1 MSACQTERQRL
12 PQELI
17 LHIIES
23 LLPPNE
29 TAILP
34 ASYSATRALVNLTL
48 VSRSTYDF
56 STRLLRRR
64 CMHIDSTKR
73 LSLLLLS
80 LLSPSLSSLPPTLS
94 LKCITSLY
102 ISPFGKSLDDKP
114 TAMWVRELFC
124 EVCDTLKR
132 LVVDMPF
139 GSLSGYDDHLDV
151 RPTLTDGFQRLS
163 KLEELVCMRDYPAL
177 TFMSRTFTVN
187 CWSLWPKLRRVVLFK
202 APIGSHCFWYDTA
215 NTASLE
221 QVVLVRPLD
230 LGTANIKDDYNGVL
244 QKFDHLVPRRLK
256 VVLADVESDLA
267 DVQTAGWAEHD
278 PEGLIVVEKYHIPTS
293 FYGDEA
299 VDEVCCGWVKT
310 AALNGSIWSWEGQ
323 PIIGAPGDAGE
334 QSVLAADA

>member
-1 MSACQTERQRL
+1 MSLSWTDRQRL
-12 PQELI
+12 PPELI

-34 ASYSATRALVNLTL
+34 ASHTATKALVQFTL
-48 VSRSTYDF
+48 VSRSTYAF
-56 STRLLRRR
+56 TIRLLRTR
-64 CMHIDSTKR
+64 CMHVDSTRR

-80 LLSPSLSSLPPTLS
+80 ILSPSLKSLPPTLS

-132 LVVDMPF
+132 LIVDMPF

-163 KLEELVCMRDYPAL
+163 KLEELVCLRDYPAL

-187 CWSLWPKLRRVVLFK
+187 CWSLWPKLRRVVLFR
-202 APIGSHCFWYDTA
+202 APVGSHCFWYDTA

-221 QVVLVRPLD
+221 HVVLARPLD
-230 LGTANIKDDYNGVL
+230 VGTANIKDDYNHML
-244 QKFDHLVPRRLK
+244 KKFDHLVPRKLK
-256 VVLADVESDLA
+256 IVLADVESDLPE
-267 DVQTAGWAEHD
+267 VQTANWAEYD
-278 PEGLIVVEKYHIPTS
+278 PEGLIAVEKYHIPTS
-293 FYGDEA
+293 FYGDEEA
-299 VDEVCCGWVKT
+299 DELCCGWVKT
-310 AALNGSIWSWEGQ
+310 AALNGSIWAWEGQ
-323 PIIGAPGDAGE
+323 PVVAAPRDAGE
-334 QSVLAADA
+334 QPAVAADA

>member
-1 MSACQTERQRL
+1 MSPCQTERQRL
-12 PQELI
+12 PPELI

-34 ASYSATRALVNLTL
+34 ASHSATRALVNLTL

-56 STRLLRRR
+56 TTRLLRKR
-64 CMHIDSTKR
+64 CMHIDSTRR

-80 LLSPSLSSLPPTLS
+80 ILSPSPKSLPPTLS

-163 KLEELVCMRDYPAL
+163 KLEDLVCLRDYPAL

-187 CWSLWPKLRRVVLFK
+187 CWSLWPKLRRVVLFR
-202 APIGSHCFWYDTA
+202 APVGSHCFWYDTA
-215 NTASLE
+215 STASLE
-221 QVVLVRPLD
+221 MVVLVRPLD
-230 LGTANIKDDYNGVL
+230 LGTANIKGDYDGVL
-244 QKFDHLVPRRLK
+244 QKFGHLVPRRLK
-256 VVLADVESDLA
+256 IVLADVESDLP
-267 DVQTAGWAEHD
+267 DVQTADWAEHD
-278 PEGLIVVEKYHIPTS
+278 PEGLVVVERCHIPTS
-293 FYGDEA
+293 FYGDE
-299 VDEVCCGWVKT
+299 GT

-323 PIIGAPGDAGE
+323 PVVAAPGDTS
-334 QSVLAADA
+334 QQLVVAADA

>member
-1 MSACQTERQRL
+1 MSVCQTERQRL
-12 PQELI
+12 PPELI
-17 LHIIES
+17 MHIIES

-29 TAILP
+29 AAILP
-34 ASYSATRALVNLTL
+34 ASHSATRALVNLTL
-48 VSRSTYDF
+48 VSRSMYDF
-56 STRLLRRR
+56 TTRLLRRR
-64 CMHIDSTKR
+64 CMHVDSTRR

-80 LLSPSLSSLPPTLS
+80 ILSPPLMSLPSTLS

-124 EVCDTLKR
+124 EVSDTLKR

-163 KLEELVCMRDYPAL
+163 KLEELVCLRDYPAL

-187 CWSLWPKLRRVVLFK
+187 CWSLWPKLRRAVLFK
-202 APIGSHCFWYDTA
+202 APVGSHCFWYDTA

-230 LGTANIKDDYNGVL
+230 LGTANIKGDYRGVL

-256 VVLADVESDLA
+256 IVLADVESDLA
-267 DVQTAGWAEHD
+267 DVQTADWAKHD
-278 PEGLIVVEKYHIPTS
+278 PEGLVVVEKYHIPTS
-293 FYGDEA
+293 FYGDEG
-299 VDEVCCGWVKT
+299 VDELCCGWVKT
-310 AALNGSIWSWEGQ
+310 AALNGSIWSWAGQ
-323 PIIGAPGDAGE
+323 PIVAAPGDAGE
-334 QSVLAADA
+334 